1 MPELFNPEQRG
12 MFKLVTA
19 CLCFLRE
26 LEAKLFLPAPSII
39 EAIRQLC
46 RRARQQ
52 WGHGEGCWF
61 RAAWIHSRINIFPAW
76 VRVTGVLN
84 LILVEK
90 AIIFCGV
97 RRAANSHLL
106 DPFAPRWWNNLLK
119 KLFTTPKRLTGE
131 RESIFRC
138 IQPRTALNYIAWIL
152 YKVCWYYDSRLPGTY
167 LQTII
172 LLDLMNFNV
181 TYFPHDGIVT
191 HRY

>member
-1 MPELFNPEQRG
+1 MP
-12 MFKLVTA
+12 
-19 CLCFLRE
+19 
-26 LEAKLFLPAPSII
+26 LFLKGVGSKVVPASSIHHWGNQ
-39 EAIRQLC
+39 ATLPPRATTMGT
-46 RRARQQ
+46 RR
-52 WGHGEGCWF
+52 GLL
-61 RAAWIHSRINIFPAW
+61 ISRSLNSFPQKHISC
-76 VRVTGVLN
+76 VSESDGRFKFDSRG
-84 LILVEK
+84 K
-90 AIIFCGV
+90 GDDFFCGV